1 MGLDGAGD
9 DGRRAAPPGGGD
21 PAAGG
26 PATGDSATGDSATG
40 DSTFGSEQPVDLEAS
55 GPSPAGPESAGPDS
69 TGPDP
74 GAGAAAAQRVRTW
87 LRGIRPRRADLKA
100 DAMAGLPGAISS
112 VPDGMA
118 TAVLVGVNPAYGL

>member
-1 MGLDGAGD
+1 MGAPRSAPGWRRPR
-9 DGRRAAPPGGGD
+9 GRR
-21 PAAGG
+21 
-26 PATGDSATGDSATG
+26 TGDRRFVDRRF
-40 DSTFGSEQPVDLEAS
+40 DVGSEQPVDLEVS
-55 GPSPAGPESAGPDS
+55 GPSPAGPESVGPDS

-118 TAVLVGVNPAYGL
+118 TAVLVGVNPRMASTPRSPARSAAA